1 MDELEEKICALSSD
15 WWSPEEIAE
24 ELGEPKDR
32 IEAIK
37 AVLERMLDSPPP
49 DFKCEKRET
58 KLGVEVPHFFQQS
71 LSITPN
77 CSISFLKVGYLQV
90 DPRATDALFDLRE
103 ARLSFFKTAGFWV
116 DRLASLRAFF
126 LQEMAYIK
134 FWYSLRPALTA
145 SEAGL
150 ISRSCSTTAHKRNLG
165 AIRLKLGKQCNFLL
179 AQFSN
184 FLCTSH

>member
-58 KLGVEVPHFFQQS
+58 KHGVEYRIFF
-71 LSITPN
+71 N
-77 CSISFLKVGYLQV
+77 KAY
-90 DPRATDALFDLRE
+90 RLRRT
-103 ARLSFFKTAGFWV
+103 AR
-116 DRLASLRAFF
+116 
-126 LQEMAYIK
+126 
-134 FWYSLRPALTA
+134 
-145 SEAGL
+145 
-150 ISRSCSTTAHKRNLG
+150 
-165 AIRLKLGKQCNFLL
+165 
-179 AQFSN
+179 
-184 FLCTSH
+184 